1 MWFKIIAGAS
11 HTDLDRV
18 VEVASAF
25 GALGIDCLDIAA
37 DVRIIEAV
45 SHVWRHLTKKPL
57 LMVSL
62 ALDEDLHFRKIEL
75 HRPACIDCGA
85 CVPVCPAD
93 ALSMAGHQLQLDL
106 PRCYGC
112 DRCLPVCP
120 TNALTLTPYM
130 PKDMSSALGHAAVNA
145 VELHTR
151 YAQVDT
157 LARFMAD
164 HGHLLAGKLVSVCFS
179 PQQTQNWWPL
189 LTWMVEHA
197 AHTQWMLQI
206 DGKPM
211 SGTPEPDASLPALS
225 GAQLVHS
232 QWSRHY
238 PGRPFPFALTVS
250 GGVNTHTAQYVLQ
263 DAFGFVDGVAMGT
276 VARQWL
282 QSGHSPK
289 ALVQLFKPFAQRP
302 GLLIPSAIDK
312 GV

>member
-25 GALGIDCLDIAA
+25 GNLPIDCLDIAA
-37 DVRIIEAV
+37 DTRIIDAV
-45 SHVWRHLTKKPL
+45 HHIWRHINQKPL

-62 ALDEDLHFRKIEL
+62 AVDEDLHFRKIAL
-75 HRPACIDCGA
+75 DRDACIDCGA

-93 ALSMAGHQLQLDL
+93 ALAMAGHQLMLDL

-120 TNALTLTPYM
+120 TNALTLHPYM
-130 PKDMSSALGHAAVNA
+130 PPDVAAALNHPAVQA

-151 YAQVDT
+151 FAQVDT
-157 LARFMAD
+157 MANFMAA
-164 HGHLLAGKLVSVCFS
+164 HGHRLDNKLISVCFS
-179 PQQTQNWWPL
+179 PQQTTDWWPL
-189 LTWMVEHA
+189 ILWMLEHR
-197 AHTQWMLQI
+197 HTYQWMLQI

-225 GAQLVHS
+225 GAQMVYS
-232 QWSRHY
+232 QWRTHF
-238 PGRPFPFALTVS
+238 PGQPFPFRLTIS
-250 GGVNTHTAQYVLQ
+250 GGVNTHTVNYMAQ
-263 DAFGFVDGVAMGT
+263 DAFSFVDGVAIGT

-282 QSGHSPK
+282 QLGHSPK
-289 ALVQLFKPFAQRP
+289 ALVQLFKPHLTRINRSFSYA
-302 GLLIPSAIDK
+302 
-312 GV
+312 